1 MTEVRT
7 RPASAPRTTDAAG
20 WLLRQVREP
29 YMKLL
34 ASQVLTGVVALI
46 ANVLMVRA
54 MTPDHRGEVALLLQI
69 VYLSSQVL
77 LLGTERSFVASYHDA
92 APAAA
97 VRAYARLLV
106 VPVLAGL
113 AAAAVFTIAAPHGL
127 NPGAATVGLI
137 LAYTLVAAVGLAA
150 RSIAIAVGRT
160 SDYLAAQVIEALLQ
174 LALFTV
180 LFLLGVSSPAV
191 WILAYLAA
199 GILPTTAYVLI
210 WLRGPTRGQGH
221 EHNGLVRREGLALF
235 PAAVSNMA
243 MLRADRLALPALAST
258 AALGLYASVATMTEL
273 LAWPLRAFAD
283 SRIGK
288 WRAAHREGQ
297 LRTRPVVLAAVAYS
311 VVLVPIAAGCLYL
324 LIVPVFGQAYAPAKA
339 VVLPLVVAAGL
350 YGISRVGL
358 ALLIAKGH
366 GGLVSA
372 AEIVGFVV
380 SFAFYLLLIPAHGI
394 VGAAYGSLLG
404 YGACLVFALVVMRIK
419 RDRTP

>member
-7 RPASAPRTTDAAG
+7 RPAGAPRTTDAAG
-20 WLLRQVREP
+20 WILRQVREP

-34 ASQVLTGVVALI
+34 ASQLLTGGVALI

-69 VYLSSQVL
+69 VYLGSQVL
-77 LLGTERSFVASYHDA
+77 LLGTERSFVASYHNF
-92 APAAA
+92 APASA
-97 VRAYARLLV
+97 VRAYARLLI
-106 VPVLAGL
+106 VPVLAGIL
-113 AAAAVFTIAAPHGL
+113 GAAVFSIAAPHGV
-127 NPGAATVGLI
+127 NPGAAIIALI
-137 LAYTLVAAVGLAA
+137 VAYTLVAAVGLAA
-150 RSIAIAVGRT
+150 RSIAIAVGKTR
-160 SDYLAAQVIEALLQ
+160 DFLAAQVIEALLQ

-180 LFLLGVSSPAV
+180 LFLVGVSSPAI
-191 WILAYLAA
+191 WILAYLLA
-199 GILPTTAYVLI
+199 GGLPTTAYVLI
-210 WLRGPTRGQGH
+210 WLRGSTRGQGH
-221 EHNGLVRREGLALF
+221 EHNSLVRREGLALF

-243 MLRADRLALPALAST
+243 MLRTDRLVLPALAST
-258 AALGLYASVATMTEL
+258 SALGLYASVATMTEL

-288 WRAAHREGQ
+288 WRAAHREGE

-311 VVLVPIAAGCLYL
+311 VVLVPLAAGCLYL
-324 LIVPVFGQAYAPAKA
+324 LIVPLFGEAYAPAKA

-350 YGISRVGL
+350 YGISRIGL

-366 GGLVSA
+366 AGLVSA

-380 SFAFYLLLIPAHGI
+380 SFTFYLLLIPAHGI
-394 VGAAYGSLLG
+394 LGAAYGSLLG
-404 YGACLVFALVVMRIK
+404 YGACLVFVLVVMRVK